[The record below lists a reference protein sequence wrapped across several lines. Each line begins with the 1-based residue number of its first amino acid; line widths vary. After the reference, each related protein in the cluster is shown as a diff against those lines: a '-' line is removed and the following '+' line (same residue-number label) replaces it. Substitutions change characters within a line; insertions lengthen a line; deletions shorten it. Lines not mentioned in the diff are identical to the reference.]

1 MSTTSELS
9 FKIPSLARLGAS
21 EPAQLYFRGEPA
33 LLQKRRI
40 SIVGSRKMSV
50 YSKNLILRLARALSD
65 ADFCVVSGAAIGC
78 DIAAHEGAFPDTIA
92 VFGNGLDQIYPAQN
106 AAMIGK
112 IYERSLALSEYEDGV
127 SARGFQFLQRNRIV
141 VALSEALIVA
151 QAEPR
156 SGSLQSARLAREM
169 GVPVYVLPHR
179 MDESAGTNDLLAKS
193 QARLIADF
201 GDFVT
206 SLAPQMPQST
216 ERAQD
221 EVMEFLALN
230 SDLQAAI
237 ERFGDKIY
245 EYELEGRI
253 EILGAKIVAK

>member
-1 MSTTSELS
+1 
-9 FKIPSLARLGAS
+9 
-21 EPAQLYFRGEPA
+21 
-33 LLQKRRI
+33 
-40 SIVGSRKMSV
+40 
-50 YSKNLILRLARALSD
+50 
-65 ADFCVVSGAAIGC
+65 
-78 DIAAHEGAFPDTIA
+78 
-92 VFGNGLDQIYPAQN
+92 
-106 AAMIGK
+106 MIGK

-179 MDESAGTNDLLAKS
+179 IDESAGTNDLLAKS

-201 GDFVT
+201 GEFVA

>member
-1 MSTTSELS
+1 
-9 FKIPSLARLGAS
+9 
-21 EPAQLYFRGEPA
+21 
-33 LLQKRRI
+33 
-40 SIVGSRKMSV
+40 
-50 YSKNLILRLARALSD
+50 
-65 ADFCVVSGAAIGC
+65 
-78 DIAAHEGAFPDTIA
+78 
-92 VFGNGLDQIYPAQN
+92 
-106 AAMIGK
+106 MIGK

-169 GVPVYVLPHR
+169 GIPVYVLPHR

-201 GDFVT
+201 GEFVA
-206 SLAPQMPQST
+206 SLAPQTLQNT
-216 ERAQD
+216 ERVQD

-245 EYELEGRI
+245 EYELEGKI